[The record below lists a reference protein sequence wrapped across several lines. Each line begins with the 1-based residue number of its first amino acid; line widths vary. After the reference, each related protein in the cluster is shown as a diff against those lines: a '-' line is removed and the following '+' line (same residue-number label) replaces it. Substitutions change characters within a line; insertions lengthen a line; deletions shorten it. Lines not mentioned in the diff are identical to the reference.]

1 MAMRDA
7 LLSEF
12 NQEMTNT
19 RRMLERVPDNRLDF
33 QPHAKSF
40 RMNRLAGHVADL
52 VSWATYTLQTHMLEL
67 EVAKFVPFDP
77 SSTQELLSRFDKNV
91 REARAALEESSEDD
105 LYAIWTMKREGQI
118 VMTMPRINVL
128 RSMVMKPPGPPS
140 RPARRLPAP
149 ARHRGAGNVWPL
161 GRRGRSRERQQGGI
175 AHPLH

>member
-128 RSMVMKPPGPPS
+128 RSMVMNHLVHHRAQLGVYLRLLDIAVPGMYGPS
-140 RPARRLPAP
+140 ADEAAAARGSKA
-149 ARHRGAGNVWPL
+149 A
-161 GRRGRSRERQQGGI
+161 
-175 AHPLH
+175 